1 MADAIRLE
9 GINSVQA
16 MIADLGPGL
25 DRANKNAQ
33 NKMAYE
39 LMKAEK
45 DQLKSALDRPTPY
58 SVNSIAYKKVGQTSF
73 TVKSGNQSATVQAGE
88 IKGAGVFVADIANQ
102 ERADDQDYLG
112 VQTMGGTTAGPRPS
126 EIELK
131 RLGMMPAGMVWV
143 HAGGATLNAYG
154 NVPGPTIRSMLA
166 DLRNNGRRGKKFF
179 VMGPPGQEKGV
190 YIKEGGNWLPFIYF
204 VTPRVYGKKLGFYE
218 RAEAEITANFNRI
231 LAEAVDYQLE
241 RMAR

>member
-1 MADAIRLE
+1 MADTIRLE
-9 GINSVQA
+9 GVASVQA

-45 DQLKSALDRPTPY
+45 DQLKSALDRPTPF
-58 SVNSIAYKKVGQTSF
+58 SVNSIAYKKADATSF
-73 TVKSGNQSATVQAGE
+73 TVKAGGKTATVATGDV
-88 IKGAGVFVADIANQ
+88 KGAGVFVADIANQ

-179 VMGPPGQEKGV
+179 IMGSPGQEKGV
-190 YIKEGGNWLPFIYF
+190 YINVGGNWLPFIYF